1 MQGFHSRSLE
11 RMADRPPDKSWI
23 VFFNRPQLE
32 SQLVVAANA
41 AIVGDHLI
49 FTNSKGDL
57 VGLFLL
63 EIVESY
69 SEVPS

>member
-1 MQGFHSRSLE
+1 MPN
-11 RMADRPPDKSWI
+11 RMPDKTWI

-32 SQLVVAANA
+32 TQLVVAANA
-41 AIVGDHLI
+41 QVVDDHLI
-49 FTNSKGDL
+49 LTNSKGEL

-63 EIVESY
+63 EVVERY